1 MAPRADGLGQL
12 PGPPGLGQLPGPPDL
27 GQLPGL
33 GLTLALPKGRILA
46 QAIPLL
52 QQAGF
57 DLGALPGLPG
67 HQRDRRL
74 MVDLPGG
81 LRVLLVKP
89 ADVPTYVEHGVA
101 DLGVAGYDTLC
112 EEARDL
118 YEPVD
123 LGIGACRLV
132 VAEPAERPITL
143 RRGMAL
149 RVATKYPR
157 LALRYYRSQGIQ
169 PEIIT
174 LSGSVELGP
183 LTGLSDQ
190 IVDLVESGETLR
202 QNNLQETATI
212 LHVTSRLI
220 VHPASLK
227 LKQSAVARTIHA
239 MRAVLA
245 ASARS
250 PAAPVRT
257 A

>member
-1 MAPRADGLGQL
+1 MAPRADS
-12 PGPPGLGQLPGPPDL
+12 
-27 GQLPGL
+27 
-33 GLTLALPKGRILA
+33 LTLALPKGRILT

-52 QQAGF
+52 AQAGL
-57 DLGALPGLPG
+57 DLAALLTGE
-67 HQRDRRL
+67 HDRRL
-74 MVDLPGG
+74 LLDLPGG

-89 ADVPTYVEHGVA
+89 VDVPTYVEHGVA

-118 YEPVD
+118 YQPVD

-132 VAEPAERPITL
+132 VAEPADRPVTL

-157 LALRYYRSQGIQ
+157 LALRHYRSRGIQ
-169 PEIIT
+169 PEIIP
-174 LSGSVELGP
+174 LAGSVELGP

-202 QNNLQETATI
+202 QNNLRETDTI

-227 LKQSAVARTIHA
+227 LKQSAIASVISAV
-239 MRAVLA
+239 RAAVS
-245 ASARS
+245 ASAVTVAS
-250 PAAPVRT
+250 PVASPVASSVASRT

>member
-1 MAPRADGLGQL
+1 MAPRADGL
-12 PGPPGLGQLPGPPDL
+12 
-27 GQLPGL
+27 
-33 GLTLALPKGRILA
+33 TIALPKGRILT

-52 QQAGF
+52 AQAGL
-57 DLGALPGLPG
+57 DLASVLSGE
-67 HQRDRRL
+67 HDRRL
-74 MVDLPGG
+74 LLDLPGG

-89 ADVPTYVEHGVA
+89 VDVPTYVERGVA

-118 YEPVD
+118 YQPVD

-132 VAEPAERPITL
+132 VAEPAARPVAL

-157 LALRYYRSQGIQ
+157 LALRHYRSRGIQ
-169 PEIIT
+169 PEIIP
-174 LSGSVELGP
+174 LAGSVELGP

-202 QNNLQETATI
+202 QNNLRETDTI

-227 LKQSAVARTIHA
+227 LKQSAIASVISAVRAAVASPVAT
-239 MRAVLA
+239 V
-245 ASARS
+245 AS
-250 PAAPVRT
+250 PPLIFPVAPRT